1 MALVKKRLIYFS
13 RDSKG
18 LLCEVLLPCIVIL
31 AGMSILLIKFVV
43 PSPAVEISPSYY
55 DIPLKTYYSSD
66 IVPETDMTALMST
79 FSTKDWATSYLNTNT
94 LEAWDKKNFDD
105 RSFSRLGSYWFI
117 GLDYVKM
124 RFDYMAQVLTLA
136 RDSAPLFINKMN

>member
-18 LLCEVLLPCIVIL
+18 LVCEVLLPCIVIL

-55 DIPLKTYYSSD
+55 DTPLNTYYSSD
-66 IVPETDMTALMST
+66 TVPETDMTALMST
-79 FSTKDWATSYLNTNT
+79 FST
-94 LEAWDKKNFDD
+94 
-105 RSFSRLGSYWFI
+105 
-117 GLDYVKM
+117 
-124 RFDYMAQVLTLA
+124 
-136 RDSAPLFINKMN
+136 